1 MTSSGPKNIRN
12 SSPVFFLSHRSYSN
26 THTHLSQVSIS
37 QHMDNQT
44 DRSFFNQDVIST
56 TPGPEPQRQRSVIH
70 LSHFFSGASEPSL
83 SPSLTL
89 SPTHTHFLL
98 NITLHLLSALRL
110 KLVATRCFLRAH
122 WWQDWWRVFK
132 DKGPRRLTLLSS
144 SLNTTDRMWTVPWHV
159 GVCSQPLTCFSA
171 APGRVSSGNP
181 GDEAA
186 LRDNYHT

>member
-70 LSHFFSGASEPSL
+70 LSHFFSGASEPPLSHSL
-83 SPSLTL
+83 SH
-89 SPTHTHFLL
+89 THTLL
-98 NITLHLLSALRL
+98 AQHNPALIKCIETQISGHTVFPEGSLVTRL
-110 KLVATRCFLRAH
+110 MACFQGQRSPSPHTFILVIKHNRQNVNC
-122 WWQDWWRVFK
+122 
-132 DKGPRRLTLLSS
+132 
-144 SLNTTDRMWTVPWHV
+144 
-159 GVCSQPLTCFSA
+159 PLTCWC
-171 APGRVSSGNP
+171 
-181 GDEAA
+181 
-186 LRDNYHT
+186 L